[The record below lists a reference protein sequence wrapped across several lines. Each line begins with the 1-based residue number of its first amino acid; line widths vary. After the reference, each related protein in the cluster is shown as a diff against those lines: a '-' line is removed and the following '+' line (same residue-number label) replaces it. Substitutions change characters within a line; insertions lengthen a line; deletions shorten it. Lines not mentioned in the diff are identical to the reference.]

1 MKYRILNNKELE
13 PLKDDFVK
21 FLSANTVT
29 GEDWAKIKSNKPNE
43 ALKLVEIFSDI
54 VWEKALDKIKYLEHR
69 DDKYLKVFYC
79 GENKIE
85 LLAPINEDSP
95 ISKFLINRK
104 HGMHHIAFE
113 VDDIIEAI
121 QELKENNIQVLSDTY
136 SIGAEGYKVVFI
148 HPRSTGGV
156 LVELAEKPE

>member
-1 MKYRILNNKELE
+1 MKYRILNNTELE
-13 PLKDDFVK
+13 PLKDDFIK

-69 DDKYLKVFYC
+69 DDNYLKVFYC

-85 LLAPINEDSP
+85 MVGFKVSAKNAPSLLDESTFKLLG
-95 ISKFLINRK
+95 S
-104 HGMHHIAFE
+104 G
-113 VDDIIEAI
+113 
-121 QELKENNIQVLSDTY
+121 ELKFSELS
-136 SIGAEGYKVVFI
+136 AEF
-148 HPRSTGGV
+148 SSS
-156 LVELAEKPE
+156 EKNYTLSRNMDLFSMIESGCVPCEKAFFYGIKSLLK

>member
-21 FLSANTVT
+21 FLSTNAVT
-29 GEDWAKIKSNKPNE
+29 GEDWDKIKSNKPNE

-79 GENKIE
+79 GQNKMEMVGFKVNAKNAPSLFNENTFK
-85 LLAPINEDSP
+85 LLGS
-95 ISKFLINRK
+95 
-104 HGMHHIAFE
+104 G
-113 VDDIIEAI
+113 
-121 QELKENNIQVLSDTY
+121 ELKFSELS
-136 SIGAEGYKVVFI
+136 AEFSSSEKIYKISRNLDLFSMIESGCVPCKKVFFYGI
-148 HPRSTGGV
+148 KS
-156 LVELAEKPE
+156 LMK

>member
-1 MKYRILNNKELE
+1 MKYRILNNEELE

-29 GEDWAKIKSNKPNE
+29 GKDWAKIKSSKPNE

-85 LLAPINEDSP
+85 LVGFKVNAINAPSLLDEVTFKLLGSGKL
-95 ISKFLINRK
+95 KFSELDAEFSYSEKNYSLSRNMEVFSMIESGCVPCEK
-104 HGMHHIAFE
+104 AFFYG
-113 VDDIIEAI
+113 IKSL
-121 QELKENNIQVLSDTY
+121 LK
-136 SIGAEGYKVVFI
+136 
-148 HPRSTGGV
+148 
-156 LVELAEKPE
+156 